1 MPKTKLI
8 ITMIIFSILLSIT
21 SFIKTQTRIVEKKI
35 ITLQTKIMN
44 LETDL
49 HETQLDFDYL
59 TSPYNLSKRINEIAL
74 IDYVPL
80 DFSKIYFK
88 FSDFTETKEK
98 LTLKKN
104 MSKKKKKKN
113 NINQRSF
120 IFEDYFETNQK

>member
-59 TSPYNLSKRINEIAL
+59 TSPYNLSK
-74 IDYVPL
+74 
-80 DFSKIYFK
+80 
-88 FSDFTETKEK
+88 KE
-98 LTLKKN
+98 LMRL
-104 MSKKKKKKN
+104 
-113 NINQRSF
+113 RSS
-120 IFEDYFETNQK
+120 IMCL